1 MTPALWGAITSL
13 SWGTSDYIARFSG
26 RAVTFQAATFGML
39 LTGSILLSIW
49 MCTAGTPLVL
59 ATGGLWLILISGV
72 SLMLATMWLYQS
84 IVRGPISIAEPIVAS
99 YPVLIVVYSLIEG
112 VRPSLLQWAAM
123 AVTLLGVT
131 IVAISAEHFVEEGVR
146 TRRDLHITIGI
157 AAASSFAYAVGIVA
171 AQLAIPLY
179 GNLQTTWL
187 TRIVSLAALSLLFLG
202 RRRTP
207 RIPARWWPAVGAQG
221 ALDSG
226 GFLALY
232 QVGYGGGAE
241 IAAVA
246 ASTYAV
252 VTVLLAW
259 IFLREAVRPLQWF
272 GIALTFGGVAVLSL

>member
-13 SWGTSDYIARFSG
+13 SWRTADYIARFSG

-39 LTGSILLSIW
+39 LAGSILLSIW
-49 MCTAGTPLVL
+49 MWLSG
-59 ATGGLWLILISGV
+59 ATISLPPDGLWLIFVSGL
-72 SLMLATMWLYQS
+72 SLTAATLWLYQS

-99 YPVLIVVYSLIEG
+99 YPVLIVVWSLVEG
-112 VRPSLLQWAAM
+112 IRPSPLQWAAM
-123 AVTLLGVT
+123 AVTLIGVA
-131 IVAISAEHFVEEGVR
+131 IVAISAEHFVKEGVR
-146 TRRDLHITIGI
+146 TRRDLRITIGI
-157 AAASSFAYAVGIVA
+157 AAASSLAYAVGIVA
-171 AQLAIPLY
+171 AQVAIPLY

-187 TRIVSLAALSLLFLG
+187 TRLVSLGALSLLFLG
-202 RRRTP
+202 RRRAP

-232 QVGYGGGAE
+232 QVGYGNGAE

-252 VTVLLAW
+252 VTILLAW
-259 IFLREAVRPLQWF
+259 IFLHEAIRPLQWS

>member
-13 SWGTSDYIARFSG
+13 SWGTADYIARFSG

-49 MCTAGTPLVL
+49 MWLSG
-59 ATGGLWLILISGV
+59 ATISLPPDGLWLIFVSGL
-72 SLMLATMWLYQS
+72 SLTAATLWLYQS

-99 YPVLIVVYSLIEG
+99 YPVLIVVWSLVEG
-112 VRPSLLQWAAM
+112 IRPSPLQWAAM
-123 AVTLLGVT
+123 AVTLIGVA
-131 IVAISAEHFVEEGVR
+131 IVAISAEHFVKEGVR
-146 TRRDLHITIGI
+146 TRRDLRITIGI
-157 AAASSFAYAVGIVA
+157 AAASSLAYAVGIVA
-171 AQLAIPLY
+171 AQVAIPLY

-187 TRIVSLAALSLLFLG
+187 TRLVSLGALSLLFLG
-202 RRRTP
+202 RRRAP

-232 QVGYGGGAE
+232 QVGYGNGAE

-252 VTVLLAW
+252 VTILLAW
-259 IFLREAVRPLQWF
+259 IFLHEAIRPLQWS

>member
-49 MCTAGTPLVL
+49 VWVAQAPVRLPTE
-59 ATGGLWLILISGV
+59 GLWLILVSGV
-72 SLMLATMWLYQS
+72 SLTAATLWLYQS

-99 YPVLIVVYSLIEG
+99 YPVLIVVYSLVEG
-112 VRPSLLQWAAM
+112 VRPSPLQWSAM
-123 AVTLLGVT
+123 AVTLIGVT
-131 IVAISAEHFVEEGVR
+131 IVAISAEHFVEQGVR
-146 TRRDLHITIGI
+146 TLRDLRITIGI
-157 AAASSFAYAVGIVA
+157 AAASSLAYAIGIIA
-171 AQLAIPLY
+171 AQRAIPLY
-179 GNLQTTWL
+179 GDLQTTWL
-187 TRIVSLAALSLLFLG
+187 TRLVSLAALSLLLVG
-202 RRRTP
+202 TRRTP
-207 RIPARWWPAVGAQG
+207 RIPARWWPAVVAQG

-226 GFLALY
+226 GFLSLY
-232 QVGYGGGAE
+232 QVGYDNGAE

-252 VTVLLAW
+252 VTILLAW
-259 IFLREAVRPLQWF
+259 IFLREAIRLRQWL

>member
-13 SWGTSDYIARFSG
+13 SWGTADYIARFSG

-49 MCTAGTPLVL
+49 MWLSG
-59 ATGGLWLILISGV
+59 ATISLPPDGLWLIFVSGL
-72 SLMLATMWLYQS
+72 SLTAATLWLYQS

-99 YPVLIVVYSLIEG
+99 YPVLIVVWSLVEG
-112 VRPSLLQWAAM
+112 IRPSPLQWAAM
-123 AVTLLGVT
+123 VVTLIGVA

-146 TRRDLHITIGI
+146 TRRDLRITIGI
-157 AAASSFAYAVGIVA
+157 AAASSLAYAVGIVA
-171 AQLAIPLY
+171 AQVAIPLY

-187 TRIVSLAALSLLFLG
+187 TRLVSLGALSLLFLG
-202 RRRTP
+202 RRRAP

-232 QVGYGGGAE
+232 QVGYGNGAE

-252 VTVLLAW
+252 VTILLAW
-259 IFLREAVRPLQWF
+259 IFLHEAIRPLQWS